1 MSLMSDALRAFTRP
15 LPPPSSSSRAAFS
28 ERSGENNS
36 MLTSE
41 TRATR
46 AVRILCLNYFAQK
59 RCSREG
65 EKENRDGEKEGADVA
80 HILPSYLRFH
90 GALKR
95 CESSLRKRTHR
106 VVFFDGLV
114 ADLSNGMQHA
124 LRNEMKRALRNEMK
138 CAACQARKCENPKCG
153 SGESFL
159 FLMLLLLFF
168 QYL

>member
-15 LPPPSSSSRAAFS
+15 LPPFSSSSHAAFS

-65 EKENRDGEKEGADVA
+65 EKENRDGEKEGART
-80 HILPSYLRFH
+80 LLTSYLPTSDSTGRLSAAKVLPAKERI
-90 GALKR
+90 ALYF
-95 CESSLRKRTHR
+95 ST
-106 VVFFDGLV
+106 G
-114 ADLSNGMQHA
+114 
-124 LRNEMKRALRNEMK
+124 
-138 CAACQARKCENPKCG
+138 
-153 SGESFL
+153 
-159 FLMLLLLFF
+159 
-168 QYL
+168 